1 MIAVATE
8 HVECPAYL
16 EDKEESA
23 DHFRR
28 CEWDH
33 QTWQVRRTDHHAL
46 LLCKFCFAQGFFFLF
61 CLSFFFLQT
70 NIVKNFSITFYNSF
84 SRMQPILVSLSWR
97 LIKVLVLEELW
108 KNLCCLASLLLPV
121 VFFLE
126 IIARWCMAGGGDYIG
141 DLL

>member
-1 MIAVATE
+1 
-8 HVECPAYL
+8 
-16 EDKEESA
+16 
-23 DHFRR
+23 
-28 CEWDH
+28 
-33 QTWQVRRTDHHAL
+33 
-46 LLCKFCFAQGFFFLF
+46 
-61 CLSFFFLQT
+61 
-70 NIVKNFSITFYNSF
+70 
-84 SRMQPILVSLSWR
+84 MQPILVSLSWR